1 MHPRR
6 SHARAI
12 LLPALLMLAAL
23 ALLSACATLLPA
35 RAIAWTPAELDAI
48 RSLWIGSLPPVPP
61 DPSNRWADDPRAAAL
76 GRDIFFDPAFSA
88 NGAVACANCHQP
100 EYGFTDPLPRGQG
113 MALSRRRTM
122 PITAA
127 AWSPWLFWDGRKDSL
142 WSQALEPLQ
151 DPNEHGISRDDAL
164 RALRAGYADD
174 YAAVFGPLPDLDDPA
189 GMDEDAA
196 NRAFANLGK
205 AVAAFERTLSPSPT
219 RFDRYAEILLSGDLA
234 AAGEIL
240 TPDEQAGL
248 RLFIGDA
255 QCTNCHN
262 GPLFT
267 NHAFHNTGVP
277 LAAGETP
284 DEGRAAAI
292 PLLLAD
298 PFNCLGP
305 YSDAA
310 GDCPELQFLQT
321 QGHEL
326 LGAFKPPSLRGVAS
340 RPPYMHNGV
349 FKTLEEVIQHYNQ
362 APLAPIS
369 HSELV
374 PLRLSAKQ
382 RAQLLAF
389 LKTLDSGGM

>member
-1 MHPRR
+1 MIPRR
-6 SHARAI
+6 PLP
-12 LLPALLMLAAL
+12 LLLIALVMLAAL
-23 ALLSACATLLPA
+23 AALTACAALLPA
-35 RAIAWTPAELDAI
+35 RAVEWTPDELAAI
-48 RSLWIGSLPPVPP
+48 RSLWIGSLPPPPP

-76 GRDIFFDPAFSA
+76 GRDIFFDPVFSA
-88 NGAVACANCHQP
+88 NGGVACANCHQP

-122 PITAA
+122 PITSA
-127 AWSPWLFWDGRKDSL
+127 AWSPWFFWDGRKDSL

-151 DPNEHGISRDDAL
+151 DPNEHGIARDDAL
-164 RALRAGYADD
+164 RALRAGYRDE
-174 YAAVFGPLPDLDDPA
+174 YEAVFGPLPDLDDPA
-189 GMDEDAA
+189 GLDEDAA

-205 AVAAFERTLSPSPT
+205 AVAAFERTLAPAPT
-219 RFDRYAEILLSGDLA
+219 RFDRYAQALLDGDA
-234 AAGEIL
+234 ASDIL

-248 RLFIGDA
+248 RLFIGEA

-277 LAAGETP
+277 LAAGEPP

-305 YSDAA
+305 YSDAG
-310 GDCPELQFLQT
+310 GDCPELRFLQT

-326 LGAFKPPSLRGVAS
+326 AGAFKPPSLRGVAA

-349 FKTLEEVIQHYNQ
+349 FQTLEEVIQHYNQ
-362 APLAPIS
+362 APTGPVS

-374 PLRLSAKQ
+374 PLRLSSKQ